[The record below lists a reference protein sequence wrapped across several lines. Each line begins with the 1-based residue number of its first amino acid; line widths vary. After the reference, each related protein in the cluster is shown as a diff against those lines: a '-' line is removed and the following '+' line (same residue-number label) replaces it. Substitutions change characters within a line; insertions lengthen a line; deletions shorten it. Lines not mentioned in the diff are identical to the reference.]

1 MQWQAVFVLLLD
13 ELVGSM
19 VRHAG
24 QAAPSVASGYIA
36 SHKEGP

>member
-13 ELVGSM
+13 ESVNLM
-19 VRHAG
+19 VQHAG